1 VTKEDRVVAVAA
13 SAHLL
18 THAYMM
24 IFPTVL
30 VLIAADTVLG
40 IEEYFKLGAIGTLCY
55 GLFGAGAIPAG
66 ILADKFGSK
75 RMLAICMLASGVSS
89 LLVGISFSVYILIA
103 GMACLGLAASIY
115 HPAGLSFV
123 SRNVTRKGR
132 AMGFHGVGGN
142 IGLTAGYLL
151 SGAVASLWGW
161 RSAFLF
167 FGVLGVALGFFIS
180 KMPVEDQV
188 EVKKAEKKTQD
199 RVMPSAV
206 LVLFIV
212 YGTSVLYGLCY
223 RGFMMYLPKHF
234 VHNVYFALNDVAK
247 AGLLVSI
254 VSLSGTVGQFFGGS
268 LCDRMKRP
276 EFAYLFVF
284 LFTTPLFFGIWL
296 LKDWSLFRMSVMFA
310 PFFFAW
316 QPLQNTL
323 IAKYAAQAAHGLS
336 YGVNFMLLMGVGSLA
351 ASVGGFVTDKLD
363 VSYVFVVL
371 GLISSLS
378 LVLVFYVLMVL
389 HGPQKARVDA

>member
-151 SGAVASLWGW
+151 SGAVAALWGW

-167 FGVLGVALGFFIS
+167 FGVLGVGLGVFIS
-180 KMPVEDQV
+180 KLPVEDKIG
-188 EVKKAEKKTQD
+188 VKKAEKKTQD
-199 RVMPSAV
+199 GVVLSSV
-206 LVLFIV
+206 LVLFMV
-212 YGTSVLYGLCY
+212 YGTSILYGMCY

-234 VHNVYFALNDVAK
+234 LHHVDFALNSVAT

-254 VSLSGTVGQFFGGS
+254 VSLSGTVGQFLGGS

-276 EFAYLFVF
+276 EFAYAVLF
-284 LFTTPLFFGIWL
+284 LFITPLFFAISFL
-296 LKDWSLFRMSVMFA
+296 EDWSLFRASLVFA

-316 QPLQNTL
+316 QPMQNTM
-323 IAKYAAQAAHGLS
+323 IAKYASHAGHGLS
-336 YGVNFMLLMGVGSLA
+336 FGLNFTLMMGIGSLA
-351 ASVGGFVTDKLD
+351 ASVGGFVTDKLG
-363 VSYVFVVL
+363 VAYVFAVL
-371 GLISSLS
+371 GLISSLT
-378 LVLVFYVLMVL
+378 LFFVFFMLKLL
-389 HGPQKARVDA
+389 HGPKEARVGN